1 MARYQISRRLKM
13 KLESLRDLYVEQLK
27 DLYNAE
33 QQLIKALPRMAKAA
47 SSEELKAAFE
57 DHLGQTRQHAQRIE
71 TIFEQ
76 MGEKAK
82 GKKCKAMEGLV
93 EEGGEV
99 IKEDM
104 EDGIK
109 DAALIAAA
117 QRVEHYEIAGYGCV
131 RAYATRLGED
141 DAATLLSQTLQ
152 EEKAADEAL
161 NDIAEELNIEVPQE
175 SGQSEKRTVKSSR
188 GRTRRAA

>member
-1 MARYQISRRLKM
+1 
-13 KLESLRDLYVEQLK
+13 
-27 DLYNAE
+27 
-33 QQLIKALPRMAKAA
+33 
-47 SSEELKAAFE
+47 
-57 DHLGQTRQHAQRIE
+57 
-71 TIFEQ
+71 
-76 MGEKAK
+76 
-82 GKKCKAMEGLV
+82 MEGLV

-104 EDGIK
+104 NGGIK

-141 DAATLLSQTLQ
+141 DAATLLSQTQ
-152 EEKAADEAL
+152 EEKEAYEAL

-175 SGQSEKRTVKSSR
+175 SGQSGKRTVKSSR
-188 GRTRRAA
+188 GRTRSAAWAAQ

>member
-1 MARYQISRRLKM
+1 
-13 KLESLRDLYVEQLK
+13 
-27 DLYNAE
+27 
-33 QQLIKALPRMAKAA
+33 MAKAA

-99 IKEDM
+99 IKQDM

-131 RAYATRLGED
+131 RAYATRLGEG

>member
-1 MARYQISRRLKM
+1 M
-13 KLESLRDLYVEQLK
+13 
-27 DLYNAE
+27 
-33 QQLIKALPRMAKAA
+33 
-47 SSEELKAAFE
+47 KAAFE

-104 EDGIK
+104 DDSIK

-131 RAYATRLGED
+131 RAYATKLGED

-152 EEKAADEAL
+152 EEKEADETL
-161 NDIAEELNIEVPQE
+161 NTIAEELNLEVPQE
-175 SGQSEKRTVKSSR
+175 SGQSEKRTVKSFR
-188 GRTRRAA
+188 GRTRTAA

>member
-1 MARYQISRRLKM
+1 M
-13 KLESLRDLYVEQLK
+13 KLESLRDLYVEQLQ

-33 QQLIKALPRMAKAA
+33 QQLIKALPKMARAA

-76 MGEKAK
+76 MG
-82 GKKCKAMEGLV
+82 
-93 EEGGEV
+93 
-99 IKEDM
+99 
-104 EDGIK
+104 DGIK

-152 EEKAADEAL
+152 EEKAADEML
-161 NDIAEELNIEVPQE
+161 NGIAEQLNIEVPQE
-175 SGQSEKRTVKSSR
+175 SRQTEKRTVKSSR

>member
-1 MARYQISRRLKM
+1 M
-13 KLESLRDLYVEQLK
+13 KVESLRDLYLEQLR

-33 QQLIKALPRMAKAA
+33 QQLIKALPKLVKAA

-57 DHLGQTRQHAQRIE
+57 DHLGKTKQHAQRIE

-76 MGEKAK
+76 VGEKPQ

-99 IKEDM
+99 ISEDM
-104 EDGIK
+104 DDAIK

-131 RAYATRLGED
+131 RAYASKLGDE
-141 DAATLLSQTLQ
+141 DAADLLAQTLE
-152 EEKAADEAL
+152 EEKDADKTL
-161 NDIAEELNIEVPQE
+161 NDIAEDLSSRVLQG
-175 SGQSEKRTVKSSR
+175 SGQSAKQSVAGDRTHNQVAGRKTKS
-188 GRTRRAA
+188 AA

>member
-1 MARYQISRRLKM
+1 M

-33 QQLIKALPRMAKAA
+33 QQLIKALPKMAKAA

-82 GKKCKAMEGLV
+82 GKTCKAMEGLV

-99 IKEDM
+99 IKEVIK
-104 EDGIK
+104 EDRNGGIK

-152 EEKAADEAL
+152 EEKQADEAL

-175 SGQSEKRTVKSSR
+175 SGQSGRRTVKSSR
-188 GRTRRAA
+188 GRTRSAA